1 MANIYTVL
9 QINSYIKN
17 MFDTDFVLK
26 NINIQGEISN
36 LKYHTSG
43 HIYFTLKD
51 KDSTISAVM
60 FAGSRMK
67 GLNFRLRDGIKV
79 VVTGNISVF
88 EASGKYQIY
97 AREIKETGSGELYE
111 RFVNLKNELEE
122 MGMFDEI
129 YKKPI
134 PKNIKRLGVV
144 TARTGAAVHDI
155 ISVSRRRNP
164 GIDIILYPAK
174 VQGEGAAE
182 SVCTGI
188 RFLDKAGV
196 DIIIVGRGG
205 GSIED
210 LWAFNEECVAREV
223 FNCNT
228 PVISAV
234 GHETDVTIADYVA
247 DSGLLKDCVMCIDG
261 FTGFT
266 IIDFVSDLRAPT
278 PSAAAELAV
287 SDVSKIRDRLLELNA
302 GLNIRINGFLKNYS
316 DRIASY
322 NVKLNY
328 LSPANILEARENL
341 LRNYYYKLNNSINA
355 VMKNYTSVF
364 QILCTR
370 LDGLSPLT
378 RLKGGYSYVCDEG
391 GNNIN
396 SVEDIRPDDTLNIY
410 VTDGII
416 TATAKIITK
425 KEGTENDD

>member
-1 MANIYTVL
+1 MCC
-9 QINSYIKN
+9 
-17 MFDTDFVLK
+17 
-26 NINIQGEISN
+26 
-36 LKYHTSG
+36 
-43 HIYFTLKD
+43 
-51 KDSTISAVM
+51 
-60 FAGSRMK
+60 
-67 GLNFRLRDGIKV
+67 
-79 VVTGNISVF
+79 
-88 EASGKYQIY
+88 
-97 AREIKETGSGELYE
+97 
-111 RFVNLKNELEE
+111 
-122 MGMFDEI
+122 
-129 YKKPI
+129 
-134 PKNIKRLGVV
+134 KR
-144 TARTGAAVHDI
+144 
-155 ISVSRRRNP
+155 
-164 GIDIILYPAK
+164 
-174 VQGEGAAE
+174 
-182 SVCTGI
+182 
-188 RFLDKAGV
+188 
-196 DIIIVGRGG
+196 
-205 GSIED
+205 SI
-210 LWAFNEECVAREV
+210 
-223 FNCNT
+223 NCNT

-234 GHETDVTIADYVA
+234 GHETD
-247 DSGLLKDCVMCIDG
+247 
-261 FTGFT
+261 FT

-391 GNNIN
+391 GSNIN

-416 TATAKIITK
+416 TATAKKITK

>member
-67 GLNFRLRDGIKV
+67 GLNFRLRDGMKV

-164 GIDIILYPAK
+164 GIDII
-174 VQGEGAAE
+174 
-182 SVCTGI
+182 
-188 RFLDKAGV
+188 
-196 DIIIVGRGG
+196 IVGRGG

-234 GHETDVTIADYVA
+234 GHETD
-247 DSGLLKDCVMCIDG
+247 
-261 FTGFT
+261 FT